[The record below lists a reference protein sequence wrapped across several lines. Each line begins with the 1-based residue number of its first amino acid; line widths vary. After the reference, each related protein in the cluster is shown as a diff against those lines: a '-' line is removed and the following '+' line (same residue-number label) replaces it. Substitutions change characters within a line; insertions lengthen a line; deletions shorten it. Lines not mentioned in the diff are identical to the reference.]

1 VHLYYLEIEAIM
13 RQALMTGLLAG
24 AMVFVGGVI
33 FGWEYA
39 MFLAFVVLMTIS
51 LINYM
56 RQS

>member
-1 VHLYYLEIEAIM
+1 M